1 LLGCRQLS
9 KSSFFVFFSFYNKKA
24 NKVRRL
30 ENRGKSVDMIALKNK
45 GDDEPTYTG
54 TGCGLLPRKKVNLI

>member
-1 LLGCRQLS
+1 LVVGNYQNLHFL
-9 KSSFFVFFSFYNKKA
+9 FFPFYNKKA

-30 ENRGKSVDMIALKNK
+30 EKCGKSVGMIALKNK
-45 GDDEPTYTG
+45 DDDEPTHTG

>member
-1 LLGCRQLS
+1 LS
-9 KSSFFVFFSFYNKKA
+9 ATIKIFIFCFFPFYNKKA

-30 ENRGKSVDMIALKNK
+30 EECIESVAMIALKNK
-45 GDDEPTYTG
+45 DDDEPTNTG

>member
-1 LLGCRQLS
+1 LVVGHYQNLHFL
-9 KSSFFVFFSFYNKKA
+9 FSFYNKKA

-30 ENRGKSVDMIALKNK
+30 EKRGKSVDMIALKNK
-45 GDDEPTYTG
+45 DDDEPTNTG